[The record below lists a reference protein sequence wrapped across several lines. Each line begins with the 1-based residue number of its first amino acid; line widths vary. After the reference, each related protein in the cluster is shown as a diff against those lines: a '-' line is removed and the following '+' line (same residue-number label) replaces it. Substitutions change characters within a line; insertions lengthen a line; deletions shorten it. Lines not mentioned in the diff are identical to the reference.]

1 VKRLASALALA
12 CLVAVCTVAGPA
24 LSTSPYRPKPVDF
37 ELAPR
42 AKPKAASG
50 RGVVSRPVRAPK
62 RFNLVGVRWRGR
74 AEPRLSIRTRRNG
87 GRWTRWARLDT
98 HADDGPDAGT
108 GERTRGVSSP
118 AWAGEADQV
127 QYRTSRRLP
136 GLRLHFVNVNGTATA
151 ADRALS
157 AMRRAANTAVVS
169 LGRAFGAAS
178 AGAQGVQPAIVPRSG
193 WGASACPPRSSANYG
208 TVQAAYVHHTVNLN
222 DYSREE
228 APRIVLAICRYHRN
242 SNGWNDIGYNFLV
255 DRYGTIYEGR
265 AGGINQAVV
274 GAQAQ
279 GYNSQTTGIANI
291 GTFSDVPQ
299 TPEGLQAMA
308 RLIRWK
314 LPLHGVPTTGTTTL
328 RSGGGSTNRYSSGAH
343 LRVERVIGHRDTNS
357 TECPGNALYAQ
368 ILELRRL
375 VAGAAG
381 PVTGL
386 TTQVFPR
393 RLRYGKAIRVTGD
406 LRGVDGAP
414 LAGRRLRAQVR
425 LRRRWR
431 TVALIT
437 TGADGHFNARLV
449 MKVSRVVRTR
459 FPGDSAL
466 PPAASPRTK
475 VAVQPLFVLRS
486 PPLRGRAGRRLRVR
500 GRVRPSK
507 RRIYLVLKERIRG
520 RFRTVGVKPVRPRRG
535 RFSAW
540 VEPAE
545 RGLYRFH
552 LVARADR
559 SNALGRS
566 RRYLVRVGG

>member
-12 CLVAVCTVAGPA
+12 CLLAACAVAGPA
-24 LSTSPYRPKPVDF
+24 LSTSPYRPKAVDF
-37 ELAPR
+37 EVAPR
-42 AKPKAASG
+42 AKPKATSARGLVSG
-50 RGVVSRPVRAPK
+50 HVRAPK
-62 RFNLVGVRWRGR
+62 RFNLVGIRWRGR

-87 GRWTRWARLDT
+87 RRWTRWARLDT

-108 GERTRGVSSP
+108 AERTRGVSSP
-118 AWAGEADQV
+118 AWVGEADQV
-127 QYRTSRRLP
+127 QYRASRRLP

-157 AMRRAANTAVVS
+157 AVRGAANTAVVS
-169 LGRAFGAAS
+169 LGRALGAAP
-178 AGAQGVQPAIVPRSG
+178 AGAQVAQPAIVPRAG
-193 WGASACPPRSSANYG
+193 WGASACPPRSPADYG

-279 GYNSQTTGIANI
+279 GYNGQTTGIANI

-328 RSGGGSTNRYSSGAH
+328 RSGGGSTNRYPSGA
-343 LRVERVIGHRDTNS
+343 LVRVERVIGHRDTGS

-368 ILELRRL
+368 IPELRRL
-375 VAGAAG
+375 VAGAGG
-381 PVTGL
+381 PATGL
-386 TTQVFPR
+386 TTKVFPR
-393 RLRYGKAIRVTGD
+393 RLRYGRAIRVTGD
-406 LRGVDGAP
+406 LLGVDGTP
-414 LAGRRLRAQVR
+414 LAGRRLQAQVR
-425 LRRRWR
+425 LKRRWR
-431 TVALIT
+431 TVALIS

-475 VAVQPLFVLRS
+475 VAVRPLFVLRA

-500 GRVRPSK
+500 GRVRPAK
-507 RRIYLVLKERIRG
+507 RRIYLVLKERVRG

-535 RFSAW
+535 RFSTW
-540 VEPAE
+540 IEPAG